1 MKGNQSPKNAT
12 QKLPDSQLDQDLSVT
27 KLKKVDNI
35 FKAKQKISEETG
47 KRFKVEK
54 GRSTT
59 NDEG

>member
-35 FKAKQKISEETG
+35 FKAK
-47 KRFKVEK
+47 
-54 GRSTT
+54 
-59 NDEG
+59 